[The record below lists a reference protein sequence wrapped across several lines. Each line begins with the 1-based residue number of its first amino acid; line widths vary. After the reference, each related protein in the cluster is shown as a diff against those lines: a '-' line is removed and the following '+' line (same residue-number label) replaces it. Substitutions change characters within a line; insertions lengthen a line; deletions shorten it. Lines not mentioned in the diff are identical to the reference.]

1 MNFVYAWL
9 DAELA
14 TFPLGLDL
22 FEALLNGGKLLLG
35 ENADL
40 RIAASVSNTPTNILC
55 IDSTIKVD

>member
-1 MNFVYAWL
+1 MNFVYAWR

-22 FEALLNGGKLLLG
+22 FEAFLNGGKLLLG

-40 RIAASVSNTPTNILC
+40 RIAASVSNTLTNILC
-55 IDSTIKVD
+55 IDSAIKVD